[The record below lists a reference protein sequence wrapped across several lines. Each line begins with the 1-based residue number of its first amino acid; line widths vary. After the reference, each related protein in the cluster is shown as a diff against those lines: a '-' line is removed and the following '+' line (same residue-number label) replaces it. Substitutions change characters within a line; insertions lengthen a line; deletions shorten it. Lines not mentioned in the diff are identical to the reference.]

1 MSEEEKQEEPKQE
14 EPKKSTHKEKIIGI
28 DLGTSNS
35 ACAVLTATGKPEI
48 IPAAEGRTVGGKAFP
63 SYVAFDEGGRKI
75 VGEPA
80 RRQAVSNPEGTITAI
95 KRKMGTTYKAKLK
108 VGDKWQEFS
117 PEEISAMILKKIKTD
132 ASAYLGEE
140 VKKAVIT
147 VPAYFNDAQRTATKN
162 AGEIAG
168 LEVVRMINEPTA
180 ACLAYGLD
188 KDTKDKLIKIC
199 VLDLGGGTFDITI
212 MEYGQRVVEVL
223 STAGDTQLGGTDMD
237 NAIIDWVVEDFKKKE
252 GIDLRG
258 DSKAMIRIKDAGE
271 KAKIELSTTLSTSIN
286 LPYLS
291 QKEGNPVHLTMELTR
306 AKLESLI
313 EPTLKRLDPIMQR
326 AVSDAK
332 LSALNIDKVLLVGG
346 PTRMPSV
353 QQRFKQFFGGKE
365 PEHSVDPMECVA
377 LGASIQAGII
387 AGDVEDLLLLD
398 VTPLS
403 LGVET
408 LGGVSTKLIER
419 NSTIP
424 TEKSQVFSTAADNQP
439 AVTIN
444 VLQGERAMSKDNI
457 SLGMFHLTG
466 IPPARRGIPQIE
478 VKFSIDADG
487 IVHVTAK
494 DLGTGKETGI
504 TVTGAQG
511 LTPEEIREKVQT
523 AEEFEEEDKLIR
535 ELIEAKNNADSTI
548 YQTRK
553 LIEDNKDKIQENE
566 KTEIEAAIKSLEEDL
581 KTDDVSR
588 IKLGLENLQKSM
600 HGFSERIYQSQAQDQ
615 VYQQAA
621 EQAQR
626 AAGGMDGGPPGG
638 MGGIPPGGMG
648 DAPSGETGAGGASY
662 KSEQDKKKDKKKV
675 VDVEWDESD
684 E

>member
-1 MSEEEKQEEPKQE
+1 MSEEEKKE
-14 EPKKSTHKEKIIGI
+14 EPKKTTHKEKIVGI

-35 ACAVLTATGKPEI
+35 ACAILSATGQPEI
-48 IPAAEGRTVGGKAFP
+48 IPAAEGRTLGGKAFP
-63 SYVAFDEGGRKI
+63 SYVAFDESGRKI

-80 RRQAVSNPEGTITAI
+80 RRQAVSNPDGTVTAI
-95 KRKMGTTYKAKLK
+95 KRKMGTSFKAKLK
-108 VGDKWQEFS
+108 VGDKTQEFS

-188 KDTKDKLIKIC
+188 KDTKNKLMKIC
-199 VLDLGGGTFDITI
+199 VLDLGGGTFDITL
-212 MEYGQRVVEVL
+212 MEYGEGVVEVM

-237 NAIIDWVVEDFKKKE
+237 NAIIDWVTEEFKKKE
-252 GIDLRG
+252 GIDLKG
-258 DSKAMIRIKDAGE
+258 DSKAWIRIKDAGE
-271 KAKIELSTTLSTSIN
+271 KAKIELSTTLSTTIN
-286 LPYLS
+286 LPYIS

-313 EPTLKRLDPIMQR
+313 EPTLRRLDPIMRR

-332 LSALNIDKVLLVGG
+332 LSANEVEKIILVGG

-353 QQRFKQFFGGKE
+353 QDRFKKFFGRE

-377 LGASIQAGII
+377 IGASIQGGII

-408 LGGVSTKLIER
+408 LGGVFTKLIER
-419 NSTIP
+419 NTTIP

-444 VLQGERAMSKDNI
+444 VLQGERAMAKDNI

-466 IPPARRGIPQIE
+466 IPPAPRGIPQIE

-511 LTPEEIREKVQT
+511 LTPEEIQEKVQT
-523 AEEFEEEDKLIR
+523 ASQFEEEDKKVR
-535 ELIEAKNNADSTI
+535 ELVEAKNTADSMI

-553 LIEDNKDKIQENE
+553 LMEDNEDKIQENE
-566 KTEIEAAIKSLEEDL
+566 KSEIEAAIASLEEDI
-581 KTDDVSR
+581 KSEDANR
-588 IKLGLENLQKSM
+588 IKMGIENLQKSM
-600 HGFSERIYQSQAQDQ
+600 YSFSQRIYQTQAQDQ

-626 AAGGMDGGPPGG
+626 AAGGMGDMPPGG
-638 MGGIPPGGMG
+638 MGGVPPGGMG
-648 DAPSGETGAGGASY
+648 GTGDGGATY
-662 KSEQDKKKDKKKV
+662 KKEKDEEEKKKKV
-675 VDVEWDESD
+675 VDVDWDED
-684 E
+684 

>member
-1 MSEEEKQEEPKQE
+1 MAKV
-14 EPKKSTHKEKIIGI
+14 IGI

-35 ACAVLTATGKPEI
+35 AAAVMEAGRATI
-48 IPAAEGRTVGGKAFP
+48 IPSAEGAGVASGKAFP
-63 SYVAFDEGGRKI
+63 SYVAFDENGRKI

-80 RRQAVSNPEGTITAI
+80 RRQAVSNPDGTVTAI
-95 KRKMGTTYKAKLK
+95 KRKMGTSYKAKLQ
-108 VGDKWQEFS
+108 VGDKTQEFS

-188 KDTKDKLIKIC
+188 KDTKNKLMKIC
-199 VLDLGGGTFDITI
+199 VLDLGGGTFDITL
-212 MEYGQRVVEVL
+212 MEYGEGVVEVM

-237 NAIIDWVVEDFKKKE
+237 NAIIDWVTEEFKKKE
-252 GIDLRG
+252 GIDLKG
-258 DSKAMIRIKDAGE
+258 DSKAWIRIKDAGE
-271 KAKIELSTTLSTSIN
+271 KAKIELSTTLSTTIN
-286 LPYLS
+286 LPYIS

-313 EPTLKRLDPIMQR
+313 EPTVRRLDPIMRR

-332 LSALNIDKVLLVGG
+332 LSVNEVDKIILVGG

-353 QQRFKQFFGGKE
+353 QDRFKKFFGKE

-377 LGASIQAGII
+377 IGAAIQGGII

-408 LGGVSTKLIER
+408 LGGVFTKLIER
-419 NSTIP
+419 NTTIP

-444 VLQGERAMSKDNI
+444 VLQGERAMAKDNI

-466 IPPARRGIPQIE
+466 IPPAPRGIPQIE

-504 TVTGAQG
+504 TVSGAQG
-511 LTPEEIREKVQT
+511 LTSEEIEEKVRT
-523 AEEFEEEDKLIR
+523 ASKFEEEDKKVR
-535 ELIEAKNNADSTI
+535 ELVEAKNTADSMI

-553 LIEDNKDKIQENE
+553 LMEDNKDKIQENE
-566 KTEIEAAIKSLEEDL
+566 KKEIEAAITSLEEDI
-581 KTDDVSR
+581 KSEDTNR
-588 IKLGLENLQKSM
+588 IKMGIENLQKSM
-600 HGFSERIYQSQAQDQ
+600 YSFSQRIYQSKEQEQ

-626 AAGGMDGGPPGG
+626 AASGMGGVPPGG
-638 MGGIPPGGMG
+638 MGGVPPGGMG
-648 DAPSGETGAGGASY
+648 GTKDGGATY
-662 KSEQDKKKDKKKV
+662 KKEKDEEEKKKKV
-675 VDVEWDESD
+675 VDVDWDED
-684 E
+684 

>member
-1 MSEEEKQEEPKQE
+1 MSEEEKE
-14 EPKKSTHKEKIIGI
+14 EPKKKTRKEKIIGI

-35 ACAVLTATGKPEI
+35 ACAVLSGTGQPEI
-48 IPAAEGRTVGGKAFP
+48 IPAAEGRTLGGKAFP
-63 SYVAFDEGGRKI
+63 SYVAFDESGRKI

-80 RRQAVSNPEGTITAI
+80 RRQAVSNPDGTITAI
-95 KRKMGTTYKAKLK
+95 KRKMGTSYKAKLK
-108 VGDKWQEFS
+108 VGDKTQEFS
-117 PEEISAMILKKIKTD
+117 PEEISAMILKKIKND
-132 ASAYLGEE
+132 ASSYLGEE

-147 VPAYFNDAQRTATKN
+147 VPAYFNDSQRTATKN

-188 KDTKDKLIKIC
+188 KDTKNKLMKIC

-212 MEYGQRVVEVL
+212 MEYGEGVVEVM

-237 NAIIDWVVEDFKKKE
+237 NAIIDWVTEEFKKKE
-252 GIDLRG
+252 GIDLKG
-258 DSKAMIRIKDAGE
+258 DSKAWIRIKDAGE
-271 KAKIELSTTLSTSIN
+271 KAKIELSTTLSTTIN
-286 LPYLS
+286 LPYIS

-313 EPTLKRLDPIMQR
+313 EPTLGRLDPIMRR

-332 LSALNIDKVLLVGG
+332 IPVSEVDKIILVGG

-353 QQRFKQFFGGKE
+353 LERFKKYFGQE

-377 LGASIQAGII
+377 IGAAIQGGII

-408 LGGVSTKLIER
+408 LGNIFTKLIER
-419 NSTIP
+419 NTTIP

-444 VLQGERAMSKDNI
+444 VLQGERAMAKDNI
-457 SLGMFHLTG
+457 PLGMFHLTG

-478 VKFSIDADG
+478 VKFTIDADG

-511 LTPEEIREKVQT
+511 LTPEEIEEKIRSASQ
-523 AEEFEEEDKLIR
+523 FEEDDQKVK
-535 ELIEAKNNADSTI
+535 ELVEAKNTADSMI
-548 YQTRK
+548 YQTKK
-553 LIEDNKDKIQENE
+553 LMEDNKDKIQENE
-566 KTEIEAAIKSLEEDL
+566 KTEIEAAIAALEEDV
-581 KTDDVSR
+581 TSEDASR
-588 IKLGLENLQKSM
+588 IKMGIENLQKSM
-600 HGFSERIYQSQAQDQ
+600 HSFSERIYQGQTQDQ

-626 AAGGMDGGPPGG
+626 AAGGMGGAPPGG
-638 MGGIPPGGMG
+638 MGGAPTGDMGG
-648 DAPSGETGAGGASY
+648 TGAGGATY
-662 KSEQDKKKDKKKV
+662 KSDKDKDIEKDKKI
-675 VDVEWDESD
+675 VDVEWDDEES
-684 E
+684 

>member
-1 MSEEEKQEEPKQE
+1 MSEEGD
-14 EPKKSTHKEKIIGI
+14 KKKKTTKKERIIGI

-35 ACAVLTATGKPEI
+35 ACAVLNAVGKPEI
-48 IPAAEGRTVGGKAFP
+48 IPAAEGRTLGGKAFP
-63 SYVAFDEGGRKI
+63 SYVAFGENGQKI

-80 RRQAVSNPEGTITAI
+80 RRQALSNPEGTITAI
-95 KRKMGTTYKAKLK
+95 KRKMGTSYKAEVQ
-108 VGDKWQEFS
+108 VGSEQKKFT
-117 PEEISAMILKKIKTD
+117 PEEISAMILKKIKND

-140 VKKAVIT
+140 VEKAVIT

-188 KDTKDKLIKIC
+188 RVSEKLLKIC
-199 VLDLGGGTFDITI
+199 VLDLGGGTFDVTI
-212 MEYGQRVVEVL
+212 MEYGEGVVEVL

-237 NAIIDWVVEDFKKKE
+237 NRLTDWIVGEFKKKE
-252 GIDLRG
+252 GIDLTN
-258 DSKAMIRIKDAGE
+258 DKKAMIRVTDAAE
-271 KAKIELSTTLSTSIN
+271 KAKIELSTVLSTTIN
-286 LPYLS
+286 LPYIS
-291 QKEGNPVHLTMELTR
+291 QKDGNPVHLEMELTR

-313 EPTLKRLDPIMQR
+313 EPVLKRLDPIMRR
-326 AVSDAK
+326 AVEDSK
-332 LSALNIDKVLLVGG
+332 LKVNQIDKIILVGG

-353 QQRFKQFFGGKE
+353 QDRFKNYFNKD

-377 LGASIQAGII
+377 IGAAIQGGVI

-408 LGGVSTKLIER
+408 LGGVFTKLIER

-424 TEKSQVFSTAADNQP
+424 TEKKQIFSTAADNQP

-444 VLQGERAMSKDNI
+444 VLQGERAMAKDNI

-466 IPPARRGIPQIE
+466 IPPAPRGVPQIE

-504 TVTGAQG
+504 TVTGASG
-511 LTPEEIREKVQT
+511 LSEEEIQEKVRVAEQYEDEDQKIREKV
-523 AEEFEEEDKLIR
+523 
-535 ELIEAKNNADSTI
+535 EAKNNAEAMI

-553 LIEDNKDKIQENE
+553 LMEDNKDKLQEDE
-566 KTEIEAAIKSLEEDL
+566 KQKIEAAIKSLEEDIQGEDL
-581 KTDDVSR
+581 ER
-588 IKLGLENLQKSM
+588 IKRGIENLQKAM
-600 HGFSERIYQSQAQDQ
+600 HEFSQRIYAQQPQGQA
-615 VYQQAA
+615 YQQAA
-621 EQAQR
+621 EQAQK
-626 AAGGMDGGPPGG
+626 AAQGA
-638 MGGIPPGGMG
+638 GGIPPGGMG
-648 DAPSGETGAGGASY
+648 GTPEGGQAGEGGASY
-662 KSEQDKKKDKKKV
+662 KSKKDDEKKNV
-675 VDVEWDESD
+675 VDVEWDE
-684 E
+684 EE

>member
-1 MSEEEKQEEPKQE
+1 MSEEEEKKE
-14 EPKKSTHKEKIIGI
+14 EPKKTTHKEKIIGI

-35 ACAVLTATGKPEI
+35 ACAVLGGTGQPEI
-48 IPAAEGRTVGGKAFP
+48 IPAAEGRTLGGKAFP
-63 SYVAFDEGGRKI
+63 SYVAFDESGRKI

-80 RRQAVSNPEGTITAI
+80 RRQAVSNPDGTITAI
-95 KRKMGTTYKAKLK
+95 KRKMGTSYKAKLK
-108 VGDKWQEFS
+108 VGDKTQEFS

-132 ASAYLGEE
+132 ASAYLGED

-212 MEYGQRVVEVL
+212 MEYGGGVVEVM

-237 NAIIDWVVEDFKKKE
+237 NAIIDWVTEDFKNKE
-252 GIDLRG
+252 GINLKG
-258 DSKAMIRIKDAGE
+258 DSKAWIRIKDAGE
-271 KAKIELSTTLSTSIN
+271 KAKIELSTTLSTTIN

-313 EPTLKRLDPIMQR
+313 EPTLRRLDPIMRR

-332 LSALNIDKVLLVGG
+332 ISVNEVDKIILVGG

-353 QQRFKQFFGGKE
+353 QERFKKFFGRE

-377 LGASIQAGII
+377 IGASIQGGII

-408 LGGVSTKLIER
+408 LGAVFTKLIER

-444 VLQGERAMSKDNI
+444 VLQGERAMAKDNI
-457 SLGMFHLTG
+457 PLGMFHLTG

-487 IVHVTAK
+487 IVHVNAK

-511 LTPEEIREKVQT
+511 LSPEEIEEKIRT
-523 AEEFEEEDKLIR
+523 ASQFEEEDKKVR
-535 ELIEAKNNADSTI
+535 ELVEAKNTADSVI

-553 LIEDNKDKIQENE
+553 SMEDNKDKIQENE
-566 KTEIEAAIKSLEEDL
+566 KSEIEAAITSLEEDV
-581 KTDDVSR
+581 KSEDASR
-588 IKLGLENLQKSM
+588 IKMGIENLQKSM
-600 HGFSERIYQSQAQDQ
+600 HSFSQRIYQTQAQDQ

-621 EQAQR
+621 DQAQR
-626 AAGGMDGGPPGG
+626 AASGMGDAPPGG
-638 MGGIPPGGMG
+638 MGGVPPGSAG
-648 DAPSGETGAGGASY
+648 DTDAGGATY
-662 KSEQDKKKDKKKV
+662 KSDKEKEEDKKKKV
-675 VDVEWDESD
+675 VDVDWDED
-684 E
+684 

>member
-1 MSEEEKQEEPKQE
+1 MSEEKAQKV
-14 EPKKSTHKEKIIGI
+14 KRKEKIIGI

-35 ACAVLTATGKPEI
+35 ACAVLTGTGKPEI
-48 IPAAEGRTVGGKAFP
+48 IPAAEGRTLGGKAFP
-63 SYVAFDEGGRKI
+63 SYVAFDESGRKI

-80 RRQAVSNPEGTITAI
+80 RRQAVSNPDGTITAI
-95 KRKMGTTYKAKLK
+95 KRKMGTSYKAKLK
-108 VGDKWQEFS
+108 VGEKWQEFS

-132 ASAYLGEE
+132 ASAYLGED

-212 MEYGQRVVEVL
+212 MEYGENVVEVL

-237 NAIIDWVVEDFKKKE
+237 NAIIDWVTEEFKKKE
-252 GIDLRG
+252 GIDLKG
-258 DSKAMIRIKDAGE
+258 DSKAWIRIKDAAE
-271 KAKIELSTTLSTSIN
+271 KAKIELSTTLSTTIN
-286 LPYLS
+286 LPYIS

-332 LSALNIDKVLLVGG
+332 LSANDINKVILVGG

-353 QQRFKQFFGGKE
+353 QERFKKFFGGKQ

-377 LGASIQAGII
+377 IGASIQGGVI
-387 AGDVEDLLLLD
+387 AGDVKDLLLLD

-408 LGGVSTKLIER
+408 LGGVFTKLIER

-424 TEKSQVFSTAADNQP
+424 TEKSQVFSTAANNQP

-444 VLQGERAMSKDNI
+444 VLQGERAMAKDNI

-466 IPPARRGIPQIE
+466 IPPAPRGIPQIE

-504 TVTGAQG
+504 TVTGAKG
-511 LTPEEIREKVQT
+511 LTPEEIQEKVRI
-523 AEEFEEEDKLIR
+523 AEEFEEEDKKVR
-535 ELIEAKNNADSTI
+535 ELVEVKNNADSMI
-548 YQTRK
+548 YQTRN
-553 LIEDNKDKIQENE
+553 LMEDNKDKIQENE
-566 KTEIEAAIKSLEEDL
+566 KKEIEAAISSLEEDI
-581 KTDDVSR
+581 KTDDVQR
-588 IKLGLENLQKSM
+588 IKLGVENMQKSM
-600 HGFSERIYQSQAQDQ
+600 YSFSQRIYASQTQDQ

-626 AAGGMDGGPPGG
+626 AASGMGGVPPGG
-638 MGGIPPGGMG
+638 MGGAPPGGV
-648 DAPSGETGAGGASY
+648 DETGAGGATY
-662 KSEQDKKKDKKKV
+662 KKEKDEKEKKKV
-675 VDVEWDESD
+675 VDVDWDEESD

>member
-1 MSEEEKQEEPKQE
+1 MSEEEKKE
-14 EPKKSTHKEKIIGI
+14 EPKKTTHKEKIIGI

-35 ACAVLTATGKPEI
+35 ACAVLSATGQPEI
-48 IPAAEGRTVGGKAFP
+48 IPAAEGRTLGGKAFP
-63 SYVAFDEGGRKI
+63 SYVAFDESGRKI

-80 RRQAVSNPEGTITAI
+80 RRQAVSNPDGTITAI
-95 KRKMGTTYKAKLK
+95 KRKMGTSYKAKLK
-108 VGDKWQEFS
+108 VGDKTQEFS

-188 KDTKDKLIKIC
+188 KDTKDKLFKIC

-212 MEYGQRVVEVL
+212 MEYGSGVVEVM

-237 NAIIDWVVEDFKKKE
+237 NAIIDWVTEEFKQKE
-252 GIDLRG
+252 GIDLKG
-258 DSKAMIRIKDAGE
+258 DSKAWIRIKDAGE
-271 KAKIELSTTLSTSIN
+271 KAKIELSTTLTTTIN

-291 QKEGNPVHLTMELTR
+291 QKEGNPVHLTMELSR

-313 EPTLKRLDPIMQR
+313 EPTLKRLDPIMRR

-332 LSALNIDKVLLVGG
+332 ISVNEINKIILVGG

-353 QQRFKQFFGGKE
+353 QERFKKFFGRE

-377 LGASIQAGII
+377 IGASIQGGII
-387 AGDVEDLLLLD
+387 AGDIEDLLLLD

-408 LGGVSTKLIER
+408 LGGVFTKLIER

-444 VLQGERAMSKDNI
+444 VLQGERAMAKDNI
-457 SLGMFHLTG
+457 PLGMFHLTG

-487 IVHVTAK
+487 IVHVNAK

-511 LTPEEIREKVQT
+511 LSPEEIAEKVQT
-523 AEEFEEEDKLIR
+523 ASQFEEEDQKVR
-535 ELIEAKNNADSTI
+535 ELVEAKNTADSMI

-553 LIEDNKDKIQENE
+553 LMEDNKDKIQENE
-566 KTEIEAAIKSLEEDL
+566 KQEIEAAIVSLEEDL
-581 KTDDVSR
+581 KSEDAGR
-588 IKLGLENLQKSM
+588 IKMGIENLQKSM
-600 HGFSERIYQSQAQDQ
+600 HNFSQRIYQTQAQDQ

-621 EQAQR
+621 DQAQR
-626 AAGGMDGGPPGG
+626 AASGMGDAPPGG
-638 MGGIPPGGMG
+638 MGGVPPGGMG
-648 DAPSGETGAGGASY
+648 EGTGDGGATY
-662 KSEQDKKKDKKKV
+662 KKDEEEKKKKV
-675 VDVEWDESD
+675 VDVDWDED
-684 E
+684 

>member
-1 MSEEEKQEEPKQE
+1 MSEGENTK
-14 EPKKSTHKEKIIGI
+14 PKKKEKIVGI

-35 ACAVLTATGKPEI
+35 ACSVLSATGKPEI
-48 IPAAEGRTVGGKAFP
+48 IPAAEGRTLGGKAFP
-63 SYVAFDEGGRKI
+63 SYVAFDENGRKI

-80 RRQAVSNPEGTITAI
+80 RRQAVSNPDGTITAI
-95 KRKMGTTYKAKLK
+95 KRKMGLSYKAKIK
-108 VGDKWQEFS
+108 VGKEWKEFT
-117 PEEISAMILKKIKTD
+117 PEEISSFILKKIKND

-188 KDTKDKLIKIC
+188 KDTKDKLMKIC
-199 VLDLGGGTFDITI
+199 VLDLGGGTFDITL
-212 MEYGQRVVEVL
+212 MEYGEGVVEVI

-237 NAIIDWVVEDFKKKE
+237 NAIIEWACEEFKKKE
-252 GIDLRG
+252 GIDLKG
-258 DSKAMIRIKDAGE
+258 DSKAMIRIKDGGE
-271 KAKIELSTTLSTSIN
+271 KAKIELSTALTTSIN
-286 LPYLS
+286 LPYIS
-291 QKEGNPVHLTMELTR
+291 QKEGNPVHLEMELTR
-306 AKLESLI
+306 AKLEQLI
-313 EPTLKRLDPIMQR
+313 EPTLRRLDPIMQR

-332 LSALNIDKVLLVGG
+332 LSVRDVDKIILVGG

-353 QQRFKQFFGGKE
+353 QERFKKFFGRE

-377 LGASIQAGII
+377 MGAAIQGGVI
-387 AGDVEDLLLLD
+387 AGDVDDLLLLD

-408 LGGVSTKLIER
+408 LGGVFTKLIER
-419 NSTIP
+419 NTTIP
-424 TEKSQVFSTAADNQP
+424 TEKSQIFSTAADNQP

-444 VLQGERAMSKDNI
+444 VLQGERAMAQDNI

-466 IPPARRGIPQIE
+466 IPPAPRGMPQIE

-504 TVTGAQG
+504 TVTGSKG
-511 LTPEEIREKVQT
+511 LTEDEIQQKIRN
-523 AEEFEEEDKLIR
+523 AEQFEEEDKKVR
-535 ELIEAKNNADSTI
+535 EKVEAKNQAESMI
-548 YQTRK
+548 YQVRK
-553 LIEDNKDKIQENE
+553 LMEENKDKIQENE
-566 KTEIEAAIKSLEEDL
+566 KQEIEAAIKSLEEDI
-581 KTDDVSR
+581 KSDDPQR
-588 IKLGLENLQKSM
+588 IKLGIENLQKSM
-600 HGFSERIYQSQAQDQ
+600 YSFSQRIYQTQAQDQ

-626 AAGGMDGGPPGG
+626 AASGMGGVPPGG
-638 MGGIPPGGMG
+638 MGGVPPGGMG
-648 DAPSGETGAGGASY
+648 GTGAGGASY
-662 KSEQDKKKDKKKV
+662 KAKDEKAKDEKKKV
-675 VDVEWDESD
+675 VDVDWDE
-684 E
+684 EEE

>member
-1 MSEEEKQEEPKQE
+1 MSEE
-14 EPKKSTHKEKIIGI
+14 KKSDEKSKRKEKIIGI

-35 ACAVLTATGKPEI
+35 ACSVLSATGKPEI
-48 IPAAEGRTVGGKAFP
+48 IPAAEGRTLGGKAFP
-63 SYVAFDEGGRKI
+63 SYVAFDENGRKI

-80 RRQAVSNPEGTITAI
+80 RRQAVSNPDGTVTAI
-95 KRKMGTTYKAKLK
+95 KRKMGTSYKAKLK
-108 VGDKWQEFS
+108 VGKDWKEFS
-117 PEEISAMILKKIKTD
+117 PEEISAMILKKIKND
-132 ASAYLGEE
+132 ASAYLGET

-188 KDTKDKLIKIC
+188 KDTKSKLLKIC
-199 VLDLGGGTFDITI
+199 VLDLGGGTFDITL
-212 MEYGQRVVEVL
+212 MEYGEGVVEVM

-237 NAIIDWVVEDFKKKE
+237 NATIEWVCQEFEKKE

-258 DSKAMIRIKDAGE
+258 DSKAMIRIKDASE
-271 KAKIELSTTLSTSIN
+271 KAKIELSTTLSTQIN

-291 QKEGNPVHLTMELTR
+291 QKEGNPVHLEMEITR
-306 AKLESLI
+306 AKLEQLI
-313 EPTLKRLDPIMQR
+313 EPTLRRLDPIMQR

-332 LSALNIDKVLLVGG
+332 LSVREVDKIILVGG

-353 QQRFKQFFGGKE
+353 QERFKKFFAKE

-377 LGASIQAGII
+377 MGAAIQGGVI

-408 LGGVSTKLIER
+408 LGGVFTKLIER
-419 NSTIP
+419 NTTIP
-424 TEKSQVFSTAADNQP
+424 TEKSQIFSTAADNQP

-444 VLQGERAMSKDNI
+444 VLQGERAMAKDNI
-457 SLGMFHLTG
+457 PLGMFHLTG
-466 IPPARRGIPQIE
+466 IPPAPRGMPQIE

-504 TVTGAQG
+504 TVTGSQG
-511 LTPEEIREKVQT
+511 LSDDEIQKKIRDAAVYEEEDKKIREKV
-523 AEEFEEEDKLIR
+523 
-535 ELIEAKNNADSTI
+535 EAKNQAESMI
-548 YQTRK
+548 YQVRK
-553 LIEDNKDKIQENE
+553 LMEENKDKIQENE
-566 KTEIEAAIKSLEEDL
+566 KKEIENAITSLEEDI
-581 KTDDVSR
+581 KTEDVQR
-588 IKLGLENLQKSM
+588 IKLGIENLQKSM
-600 HGFSERIYQSQAQDQ
+600 YSFSQRIYQTQAQDQ

-626 AAGGMDGGPPGG
+626 AASGMGGVPPGGTGGVPPGG
-638 MGGIPPGGMG
+638 M
-648 DAPSGETGAGGASY
+648 GETGAGGASY
-662 KSEQDKKKDKKKV
+662 KKEADKEKKDKKI
-675 VDVEWDESD
+675 VDVDWEDED
-684 E
+684 

>member
-1 MSEEEKQEEPKQE
+1 MSEEKTEK
-14 EPKKSTHKEKIIGI
+14 PKKKERIIGI

-35 ACAVLTATGKPEI
+35 ACAVLGGTGKPEI
-48 IPAAEGRTVGGKAFP
+48 IPAAEGRTLGGKAFP
-63 SYVAFDEGGRKI
+63 SYVAFDENGRKI

-80 RRQAVSNPEGTITAI
+80 RRQAVSNPDGTVTAI
-95 KRKMGTTYKAKLK
+95 KRKMGLSYKAKIK
-108 VGDKWQEFS
+108 VGKEWKEFS
-117 PEEISAMILKKIKTD
+117 PEEISAMILTKIKND

-188 KDTKDKLIKIC
+188 KDTKDKLYKIC
-199 VLDLGGGTFDITI
+199 VLDLGGGTFDITL
-212 MEYGQRVVEVL
+212 MEYGEGVVEVL

-237 NAIIDWVVEDFKKKE
+237 NAIIDWVAEEFKKKE

-258 DSKAMIRIKDAGE
+258 DNKAMIRIKDAAE
-271 KAKIELSTTLSTSIN
+271 KAKIELSTTLSTQIN
-286 LPYLS
+286 LPYIT
-291 QKEGNPVHLTMELTR
+291 QKEGNPIHLETELTR
-306 AKLESLI
+306 AKLEQLI
-313 EPTLKRLDPIMQR
+313 EPTLRRLDPIMQR

-332 LSALNIDKVLLVGG
+332 IPPNNVDKVILVGG

-353 QQRFKQFFGGKE
+353 QERFKKFFKKE

-377 LGASIQAGII
+377 IGASIQGGII

-408 LGGVSTKLIER
+408 LGGVFTKLIER
-419 NSTIP
+419 NTTIP
-424 TEKSQVFSTAADNQP
+424 TEKKQTFSTAADNQP

-444 VLQGERAMSKDNI
+444 VLQGERAMAKDNI

-466 IPPARRGIPQIE
+466 IPPAPRGMPQIE

-504 TVTGAQG
+504 TVTGARG
-511 LTPEEIREKVQT
+511 LSEEEIQQKVKDAEK
-523 AEEFEEEDKLIR
+523 FEEEDKVVR
-535 ELIEAKNNADSTI
+535 ELIEVKNNADSMI

-553 LIEDNKDKIQENE
+553 LIEDNKDKIQDNE
-566 KTEIEAAIKSLEEDL
+566 KNEIEAAIKSLEEDI
-581 KTDDVSR
+581 KTDDVNR
-588 IKLGLENLQKSM
+588 IKMGIENLQKSM
-600 HGFSERIYQSQAQDQ
+600 YGFSQRIYASQAQDQ

-626 AAGGMDGGPPGG
+626 AASGMGDVPPGG
-638 MGGIPPGGMG
+638 MGGAPPGEAGT
-648 DAPSGETGAGGASY
+648 GEGGATY
-662 KSEQDKKKDKKKV
+662 KKEKEEDKKKKV
-675 VDVEWDESD
+675 VDVDWDED
-684 E
+684 

>member
-1 MSEEEKQEEPKQE
+1 MSEEKAQKA
-14 EPKKSTHKEKIIGI
+14 KKKEKIIGI

-35 ACAVLTATGKPEI
+35 ACAVLGGTGKPEI
-48 IPAAEGRTVGGKAFP
+48 IPAAEGRTLGGKAFP
-63 SYVAFDEGGRKI
+63 SYVAFDENGRKI

-80 RRQAVSNPEGTITAI
+80 RRQAVSNPDGTITAI
-95 KRKMGTTYKAKLK
+95 KRKMGLSYKAKVK
-108 VGDKWQEFS
+108 VGKEWKEFS
-117 PEEISAMILKKIKTD
+117 PEEISAMILTKIKND

-188 KDTKDKLIKIC
+188 KDTKNKLLKIC
-199 VLDLGGGTFDITI
+199 VLDLGGGTFDITL
-212 MEYGQRVVEVL
+212 MEYGEGVVEVL

-237 NAIIDWVVEDFKKKE
+237 NAIIDWVEEEFRKKE
-252 GIDLRG
+252 SIDLKG
-258 DSKAMIRIKDAGE
+258 DNKAMIRIKDAAE
-271 KAKIELSTTLSTSIN
+271 KAKIELSTTLSTQIN
-286 LPYLS
+286 LPYIT
-291 QKEGNPVHLTMELTR
+291 QKGGNPVHLEMELTR
-306 AKLESLI
+306 AKLEQLI

-332 LSALNIDKVLLVGG
+332 VSANDVDKVILVGG

-353 QQRFKQFFGGKE
+353 QERFKKFFKQE

-377 LGASIQAGII
+377 IGAAIQGGII

-408 LGGVSTKLIER
+408 LGGVFTKLIER

-424 TEKSQVFSTAADNQP
+424 TEKHQIFSTAADNQP

-444 VLQGERAMSKDNI
+444 VLQGERAMAKDNI

-466 IPPARRGIPQIE
+466 IPPAPRGIPQIE

-504 TVTGAQG
+504 TVTGAKG
-511 LTPEEIREKVQT
+511 LSEEEIQQKVRDAEK
-523 AEEFEEEDKLIR
+523 FEEADKKVR
-535 ELIEAKNNADSTI
+535 ELIEAKNNADSMI

-553 LIEDNKDKIQENE
+553 LMDDNKDKIQEKE
-566 KTEIEAAIKSLEEDL
+566 KKEIEAAIKSLEEDI

-588 IKLGLENLQKSM
+588 IKLGIENLQKSM
-600 HGFSERIYQSQAQDQ
+600 YSFSQRIYASQAQDQ

-621 EQAQR
+621 EQAQK
-626 AAGGMDGGPPGG
+626 AASGMGGVPPGG
-638 MGGIPPGGMG
+638 MGGAPPGGEAG
-648 DAPSGETGAGGASY
+648 TGEGGATY
-662 KSEQDKKKDKKKV
+662 KKEEEDKKKKV
-675 VDVEWDESD
+675 VDVDWDED
-684 E
+684 

>member
-1 MSEEEKQEEPKQE
+1 MSDEVKE
-14 EPKKSTHKEKIIGI
+14 EPKKTTRKEKIIGI

-35 ACAVLTATGKPEI
+35 ACAVLSATGQPEI
-48 IPAAEGRTVGGKAFP
+48 IPAAEGRTLGGKAFP
-63 SYVAFDEGGRKI
+63 SYVAFDESGRKI

-80 RRQAVSNPEGTITAI
+80 RRQAVSNPDGTVTAI
-95 KRKMGTTYKAKLK
+95 KRKMGTSYKAKLK
-108 VGDKWQEFS
+108 VGDKTQEFS
-117 PEEISAMILKKIKTD
+117 PEEISAMILKKIKND
-132 ASAYLGEE
+132 ASAYLGNE

-188 KDTKDKLIKIC
+188 KDTKGKLMKIC
-199 VLDLGGGTFDITI
+199 VLDLGGGTFDITL
-212 MEYGQRVVEVL
+212 MEYGEGVVEVM

-237 NAIIDWVVEDFKKKE
+237 NEIIDWVTEEFKKKE
-252 GIDLRG
+252 GVDLKG
-258 DSKAMIRIKDAGE
+258 DSKAWIRIKDAGE
-271 KAKIELSTTLSTSIN
+271 KAKIELSTTLSTTIN
-286 LPYLS
+286 LPYIS
-291 QKEGNPVHLTMELTR
+291 QKEGNPLHLTMELTR

-313 EPTLKRLDPIMQR
+313 EPTLRRLEPIMRR

-332 LSALNIDKVLLVGG
+332 ISINEVDKIILVGG

-353 QQRFKQFFGGKE
+353 QDRFKRFFGKE

-377 LGASIQAGII
+377 IGAAIQGGVI

-408 LGGVSTKLIER
+408 LGGVFTKLIER
-419 NSTIP
+419 NTTIP

-444 VLQGERAMSKDNI
+444 VLQGERAMAKDNI

-466 IPPARRGIPQIE
+466 IPPAPRGIPQIE

-494 DLGTGKETGI
+494 DMGTGKETGI

-511 LTPEEIREKVQT
+511 LTPEEIEQKVRT
-523 AEEFEEEDKLIR
+523 ASQFEEEDKKVR
-535 ELIEAKNNADSTI
+535 ELVEAKNNADSMI

-553 LIEDNKDKIQENE
+553 LMEDNKDKIQENE
-566 KTEIEAAIKSLEEDL
+566 KAEIEAAIASLEEDI
-581 KTDDVSR
+581 KTDDLNR
-588 IKLGLENLQKSM
+588 IKLGIENLQKSM
-600 HGFSERIYQSQAQDQ
+600 YSFSQRIYQTQAQDQ

-626 AAGGMDGGPPGG
+626 AAGGMGGVPPGG
-638 MGGIPPGGMG
+638 MGGTPPGGMG
-648 DAPSGETGAGGASY
+648 GTGAGGATY
-662 KSEQDKKKDKKKV
+662 KSDKEKEEEKKKKV
-675 VDVEWDESD
+675 VDVDWDED
-684 E
+684 

>member
-1 MSEEEKQEEPKQE
+1 MSE
-14 EPKKSTHKEKIIGI
+14 KSKTTKKEKIIGI

-35 ACAVLTATGKPEI
+35 ACAVLGGTGKPEI
-48 IPAAEGRTVGGKAFP
+48 IPAAEGRTLGGKAFP
-63 SYVAFDEGGRKI
+63 SYVAFDEAGRKI

-80 RRQAVSNPEGTITAI
+80 RRQAVSNPDGTVTAI
-95 KRKMGTTYKAKLK
+95 KRKMGLSYKAKIK
-108 VGDKWQEFS
+108 VGKDWKEFS
-117 PEEISAMILKKIKTD
+117 PEEISAMILTKIKND

-188 KDTKDKLIKIC
+188 KDTKNKLLKIC
-199 VLDLGGGTFDITI
+199 VLDLGGGTFDITL
-212 MEYGQRVVEVL
+212 MEYGEGVVEVL

-237 NAIIDWVVEDFKKKE
+237 NAIIDWVVEEFKKKE
-252 GIDLRG
+252 GIDLKS
-258 DSKAMIRIKDAGE
+258 DNKAMIRIKDAGE
-271 KAKIELSTTLSTSIN
+271 KAKIELSTTLSTQIN
-286 LPYLS
+286 LPYIT
-291 QKEGNPVHLTMELTR
+291 QKGGNPVHLEMELTR
-306 AKLESLI
+306 AKLEQLI
-313 EPTLKRLDPIMQR
+313 EPTLRRLDPIMQR

-332 LSALNIDKVLLVGG
+332 VSTNDVDKVILVGG

-353 QQRFKQFFGGKE
+353 QERFKKFFKQE

-377 LGASIQAGII
+377 IGAAIQGGII

-408 LGGVSTKLIER
+408 LGGVFTKLIER

-424 TEKSQVFSTAADNQP
+424 TEKKQIFSTAADNQP

-444 VLQGERAMSKDNI
+444 VLQGERAMAKDNI

-466 IPPARRGIPQIE
+466 IPPAPRGIPQIE

-504 TVTGAQG
+504 TVTGAKG
-511 LTPEEIREKVQT
+511 LSEDEIQQKIRD
-523 AEEFEEEDKLIR
+523 AEQFEEVDKKVR
-535 ELIEAKNNADSTI
+535 ELIEAKNNADSMI

-553 LIEDNKDKIQENE
+553 LMDDNKDKIQENE
-566 KTEIEAAIKSLEEDL
+566 KQEIEAAIKSLEEDI
-581 KTDDVSR
+581 KTDDVNR
-588 IKLGLENLQKSM
+588 IKLGIENLQKSM
-600 HGFSERIYQSQAQDQ
+600 YSFSQRIYASQDQDQ

-626 AAGGMDGGPPGG
+626 AASGMGDVPPGG
-638 MGGIPPGGMG
+638 MGGAPPGG
-648 DAPSGETGAGGASY
+648 ATGAGEGGATY
-662 KSEQDKKKDKKKV
+662 KKEKEEDKKKKV
-675 VDVEWDESD
+675 VDVDWDED
-684 E
+684 

>member
-1 MSEEEKQEEPKQE
+1 MSDEDKKE
-14 EPKKSTHKEKIIGI
+14 EPKKTTRKEKIVGI

-35 ACAVLTATGKPEI
+35 ACAILSATGQPEI
-48 IPAAEGRTVGGKAFP
+48 IPAAEGRTLGGKAFP
-63 SYVAFDEGGRKI
+63 SYVAFDENGRKI

-80 RRQAVSNPEGTITAI
+80 RRQAVSNPDGTVTAI
-95 KRKMGTTYKAKLK
+95 KRKMGTSYKAKLQ
-108 VGDKWQEFS
+108 VGDKTQEFS

-188 KDTKDKLIKIC
+188 KDTKSKLMKIC
-199 VLDLGGGTFDITI
+199 VLDLGGGTFDITL
-212 MEYGQRVVEVL
+212 MEYGEGVVEVM

-237 NAIIDWVVEDFKKKE
+237 NAIIDWVTEEFKKKE
-252 GIDLRG
+252 GIDLKG
-258 DSKAMIRIKDAGE
+258 DSKAWIRIKDAGE
-271 KAKIELSTTLSTSIN
+271 KAKIELSTTLSTTIN
-286 LPYLS
+286 LPYIS

-313 EPTLKRLDPIMQR
+313 EPTLRRLDPIMRR

-332 LSALNIDKVLLVGG
+332 LSASEVDKIILVGG

-353 QQRFKQFFGGKE
+353 QERFKKFFGKE

-377 LGASIQAGII
+377 IGASIQGGII

-408 LGGVSTKLIER
+408 LGGVFTKLIER
-419 NSTIP
+419 NTTIP

-444 VLQGERAMSKDNI
+444 VLQGERAMAKDNI

-466 IPPARRGIPQIE
+466 IPPAPRGIPQIE

-511 LTPEEIREKVQT
+511 LTPEEIQEKVQT
-523 AEEFEEEDKLIR
+523 ASQFEEEDKKVR
-535 ELIEAKNNADSTI
+535 ELVEAKNTADSMI

-553 LIEDNKDKIQENE
+553 LMEDNKDKIQDNE
-566 KTEIEAAIKSLEEDL
+566 KQEIEAAIASLEEDI
-581 KTDDVSR
+581 KSEDANR
-588 IKLGLENLQKSM
+588 IKMGIENLQKSM
-600 HGFSERIYQSQAQDQ
+600 YSFSQRIYQTQAQDQ

-626 AAGGMDGGPPGG
+626 AAGGMGDVPPGG
-638 MGGIPPGGMG
+638 MGGAPSGGMG
-648 DAPSGETGAGGASY
+648 GTGDGGATY
-662 KSEQDKKKDKKKV
+662 KKEKEDEEKKKKV
-675 VDVEWDESD
+675 VDVDWDED
-684 E
+684 

>member
-1 MSEEEKQEEPKQE
+1 MSEEKTEKPKR
-14 EPKKSTHKEKIIGI
+14 KEKIIGI

-35 ACAVLTATGKPEI
+35 ACAVLTGTGKPEI
-48 IPAAEGRTVGGKAFP
+48 IPAAEGRTLGGKAFP
-63 SYVAFDEGGRKI
+63 SYVAFDENGRKI

-80 RRQAVSNPEGTITAI
+80 RRQAVSNPDGTVTAI
-95 KRKMGTTYKAKLK
+95 KRKMGTSYKAKLQ
-108 VGDKWQEFS
+108 VGKDKWQEFS
-117 PEEISAMILKKIKTD
+117 PEEISAMILKKIKND
-132 ASAYLGEE
+132 ASSYLGEE

-147 VPAYFNDAQRTATKN
+147 VPAYFNDQQRTATKN

-188 KDTKDKLIKIC
+188 KDSMGKLLKIC

-212 MEYGQRVVEVL
+212 IEYGENVVEVL

-237 NAIIDWVVEDFKKKE
+237 NQIIDWVTEEFKKKE
-252 GIDLRG
+252 GIDLKG
-258 DSKAMIRIKDAGE
+258 DSKAWIRIKDAGE
-271 KAKIELSTTLSTSIN
+271 KAKIELSTTLTTTIN
-286 LPYLS
+286 LPYIS

-332 LSALNIDKVLLVGG
+332 LSAINIDKVILVGG

-353 QQRFKQFFGGKE
+353 QQRFKKFFGGKD

-377 LGASIQAGII
+377 IGASIQGGII

-408 LGGVSTKLIER
+408 LGGVFTKLIER

-444 VLQGERAMSKDNI
+444 VLQGERAMTKDNLSLIHI
-457 SLGMFHLTG
+457 SE
-466 IPPARRGIPQIE
+466 P
-478 VKFSIDADG
+478 
-487 IVHVTAK
+487 
-494 DLGTGKETGI
+494 
-504 TVTGAQG
+504 
-511 LTPEEIREKVQT
+511 
-523 AEEFEEEDKLIR
+523 
-535 ELIEAKNNADSTI
+535 
-548 YQTRK
+548 TRP
-553 LIEDNKDKIQENE
+553 
-566 KTEIEAAIKSLEEDL
+566 
-581 KTDDVSR
+581 
-588 IKLGLENLQKSM
+588 
-600 HGFSERIYQSQAQDQ
+600 Y
-615 VYQQAA
+615 
-621 EQAQR
+621 
-626 AAGGMDGGPPGG
+626 
-638 MGGIPPGGMG
+638 
-648 DAPSGETGAGGASY
+648 
-662 KSEQDKKKDKKKV
+662 
-675 VDVEWDESD
+675 
-684 E
+684 

>member
-1 MSEEEKQEEPKQE
+1 MSGETKS
-14 EPKKSTHKEKIIGI
+14 KKKEIIVGI

-35 ACAVLTATGKPEI
+35 ACAVLTGAGKPEI
-48 IPAAEGRTVGGKAFP
+48 IPAAEGRTLGGKAFP
-63 SYVAFDEGGRKI
+63 SYVAFDEAGRKI

-80 RRQAVSNPEGTITAI
+80 RRQAVSNPDGTVYAI
-95 KRKMGTTYKAKLK
+95 KRKMGTSYKAKVK
-108 VGDKWQEFS
+108 VGKEWKDFS
-117 PEEISAMILKKIKTD
+117 PEDISAMILTKIKND

-162 AGEIAG
+162 AGQIAG

-188 KDTKDKLIKIC
+188 KQTKDKLFKIC
-199 VLDLGGGTFDITI
+199 VLDLGGGTFDVTL
-212 MEYGQRVVEVL
+212 MEYGEGVVEVL

-237 NAIIDWVVEDFKKKE
+237 NSIIDWVVQEFKKKE
-252 GIDLRG
+252 GVDLSS
-258 DSKAMIRIKDAGE
+258 DNKAMIRIKDGAE
-271 KAKIELSTTLSTSIN
+271 KAKIELSTTLSTQIN
-286 LPYLS
+286 LPYIT
-291 QKEGNPVHLTMELTR
+291 QKGGNPVHLDMELTR
-306 AKLESLI
+306 AKLEQLI
-313 EPTLKRLDPIMQR
+313 EPTLKRLDPIMER
-326 AVSDAK
+326 AVRDAK
-332 LSALNIDKVLLVGG
+332 LGVNQVDKIILVGG

-353 QQRFKQFFGGKE
+353 LDRFKKFFGQE

-377 LGASIQAGII
+377 IGAAIQGAII

-408 LGGVSTKLIER
+408 LGGVFTKLIER
-419 NSTIP
+419 NTTIP
-424 TEKSQVFSTAADNQP
+424 TEKKQVFSTAADNQP

-444 VLQGERAMSKDNI
+444 VLQGERAMAKDNI

-466 IPPARRGIPQIE
+466 IPPAPRGIPQIE

-504 TVTGAQG
+504 TVTGAKG
-511 LTPEEIREKVQT
+511 LSEDEIQRKVQD
-523 AEEFEEEDKLIR
+523 AEKYEEEDKKTK
-535 ELIEAKNNADSTI
+535 ELIETKNTADSMI

-553 LIEDNKDKIQENE
+553 LMEDNKDKIQEEE
-566 KTEIEAAIKSLEEDL
+566 KGQIEAAIKSLEEDV
-581 KTDDVSR
+581 KSNDVQR

-600 HGFSERIYQSQAQDQ
+600 YSFSQRIYSQQTQDQ

-626 AAGGMDGGPPGG
+626 AAGAGGVPPGG
-638 MGGIPPGGMG
+638 MGGAPPGDMG
-648 DAPSGETGAGGASY
+648 DVGAGGASY
-662 KSEQDKKKDKKKV
+662 KSEKKKKDEDKKKKV
-675 VDVEWDESD
+675 VDVDWDED
-684 E
+684 

>member
-1 MSEEEKQEEPKQE
+1 MSEEKTEKPKR
-14 EPKKSTHKEKIIGI
+14 KEKIIGI

-35 ACAVLTATGKPEI
+35 ACAVLTGTGKPEI
-48 IPAAEGRTVGGKAFP
+48 VPAAEGRTLGGKAFP
-63 SYVAFDEGGRKI
+63 SYVAFDENGRKI

-80 RRQAVSNPEGTITAI
+80 RRQAVSNPDGTVTAI
-95 KRKMGTTYKAKLK
+95 KRKMGTSYKAKLQ
-108 VGDKWQEFS
+108 VGKDKWQEFS
-117 PEEISAMILKKIKTD
+117 PEEISAMILKKIKND
-132 ASAYLGEE
+132 ASSYLGEE

-147 VPAYFNDAQRTATKN
+147 VPAYFNDQQRTATKN

-188 KDTKDKLIKIC
+188 KDSMGKLLKIC

-212 MEYGQRVVEVL
+212 IEYGENVVEVL

-237 NAIIDWVVEDFKKKE
+237 NQIIDWVTEEFKKKE
-252 GIDLRG
+252 GIDLKG
-258 DSKAMIRIKDAGE
+258 DSKAWIRIKDAGE
-271 KAKIELSTTLSTSIN
+271 KAKIELSTTLTTTIN
-286 LPYLS
+286 LPYIS

-332 LSALNIDKVLLVGG
+332 LSAINIDKVILVGG

-353 QQRFKQFFGGKE
+353 QQRFKKFFGGKD

-377 LGASIQAGII
+377 IGASIQGGII

-408 LGGVSTKLIER
+408 LGGVFTKLIER

-444 VLQGERAMSKDNI
+444 VLQGERAMAKDNI
-457 SLGMFHLTG
+457 TLGMFHLTG
-466 IPPARRGIPQIE
+466 IPPAPRGIPQIE

-487 IVHVTAK
+487 IVHVNAK

-511 LTPEEIREKVQT
+511 LTPEEIKAKVQT
-523 AEEFEEEDKLIR
+523 AEQFEEEDKKIR
-535 ELIEAKNNADSTI
+535 DLVEAKNNADSMI

-553 LIEDNKDKIQENE
+553 LMEDNKDKIQENE
-566 KTEIEAAIKSLEEDL
+566 KNEIEASITTLEEDI
-581 KTDDVSR
+581 KTEDVNR
-588 IKLGLENLQKSM
+588 IKMGIENLQKSM
-600 HGFSERIYQSQAQDQ
+600 HGFSQRIYQAQAQDQ

-626 AAGGMDGGPPGG
+626 AAGGMGDAPPGG
-638 MGGIPPGGMG
+638 MGGAPPG
-648 DAPSGETGAGGASY
+648 DAGETGAGGATY
-662 KSEQDKKKDKKKV
+662 KKDKEEEDKKKKKI
-675 VDVEWDESD
+675 VDVDWDES
-684 E
+684 